1 MKSETEKL
9 KDLEQ
14 KVTHDL
20 NPKLTDEQHQKIKE
34 EIKKE
39 KEKFIQDQVRYYEGL
54 RSCGVVWDGC
64 LK

>member
-39 KEKFIQDQVRYYEGL
+39 KEKFIQDQVRYHESL
-54 RSCGVVWDGC
+54 
-64 LK
+64 